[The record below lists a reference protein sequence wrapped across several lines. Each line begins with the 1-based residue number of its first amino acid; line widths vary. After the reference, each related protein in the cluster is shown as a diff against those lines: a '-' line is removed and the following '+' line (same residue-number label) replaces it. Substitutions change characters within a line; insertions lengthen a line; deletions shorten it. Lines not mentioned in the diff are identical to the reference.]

1 MNSPLPL
8 GHPAPRPAT
17 TAAHPPER
25 PVRADDP
32 PRAGRQPGAADD
44 EPAPTDGALVVPQ
57 PTVALLGAWQAALLA
72 RETLP
77 LQAAAGTVADRSAT
91 QQTVASAAAGR
102 DLPADPLAPALASL
116 SGQPV
121 LVEFRPG
128 AGPAWQLAVQRTP
141 DAAAWS
147 LSLATPSVPPALAA
161 TQLPRLER
169 RLRQQGHAVEP
180 LGWHARPQ
188 REQEEP

>member
-1 MNSPLPL
+1 MNPPLPM

-17 TAAHPPER
+17 ASAHPPAR
-25 PVRADDP
+25 PARAEDP
-32 PRAGRQPGAADD
+32 SRAGRQLGAADD
-44 EPAPTDGALVVPQ
+44 EPAPADGGLVVPQ
-57 PTVALLGAWQAALLA
+57 PTLPLLGAWQAALLA
-72 RETLP
+72 RETVP

-91 QQTVASAAAGR
+91 QQSVASAAAGR
-102 DLPADPLAPALASL
+102 ELASDVTAPTLASL

-121 LVEFRPG
+121 VVEFRPG
-128 AGPAWQLAVQRTP
+128 SGPAWQLAVQRAP